1 MPTSRRYVG
10 PKDLDDKSLAT
21 YEDIKRIGGRWRKST
36 QQSLSSGLNNLTFQ
50 TQIENN
56 GITVSGTGNL
66 DFQVTVAGLYI
77 ATLDVRLTAIVAFY
91 AMIGGATQS
100 DSNDYNQ
107 MHADTSNVISLTTCR
122 PMAVNDY
129 FSFFVF
135 VSGAQTTETGRHPQI
150 SIYRVGK

>member
-1 MPTSRRYVG
+1 MPTSRKYVG
-10 PKDLDDKSLAT
+10 PKDLVDQTIAT
-21 YEDIKRIGGRWRKST
+21 YGDIKRIGGRWRKNA
-36 QQSLSSGLNNLTFQ
+36 QQSLSSGTNNLSFQ

-77 ATLDVRLTAIVAFY
+77 ATLDVRLTSIVAFY

-100 DSNDYNQ
+100 DANDYNQ

-122 PMAVNDY
+122 PMAVNDI

-135 VSGAQTTETGRHPQI
+135 VSASATTETGRHPQI